1 MTEPTNL
8 NECLFFEKMFALEE
22 IQGIF
27 PGGRMHELGSGL
39 RGSGS
44 YVDLPQPVIALL
56 RIVVL
61 CIVLQAPVIVLR
73 FVL

>member
-1 MTEPTNL
+1 M
-8 NECLFFEKMFALEE
+8 
-22 IQGIF
+22 QGIF

-44 YVDLPQPVIALL
+44 YVDLPRPVIVLL
-56 RIVVL
+56 HIVVL
-61 CIVLQAPVIVLR
+61 RITLQAPVIVLR